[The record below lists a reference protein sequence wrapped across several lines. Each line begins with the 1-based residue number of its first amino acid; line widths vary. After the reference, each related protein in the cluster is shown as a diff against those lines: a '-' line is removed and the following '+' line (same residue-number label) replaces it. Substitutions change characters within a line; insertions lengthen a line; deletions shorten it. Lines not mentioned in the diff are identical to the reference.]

1 MVCFCPGIYW
11 ANYNRYGQPL
21 RSFLLVFLIFP
32 RISLFNFTILSY
44 VLTNDHHRDTSFD
57 MFSVKYGANISLGG
71 RIHKKTA
78 FHAYLGRMQYCK
90 SLVILI
96 KSALFNWIM
105 YFSFANAF
113 FPSKFQQIR
122 QSVQICAM
130 WVMQRHAIAFS
141 KICKAQ
147 IEFFTNIRM
156 TRNSEKKNKQI
167 LR

>member
-96 KSALFNWIM
+96 KSTLFNWIM
-105 YFSFANAF
+105 YFSFANVF
-113 FPSKFQQIR
+113 FPSKFPHIQQR
-122 QSVQICAM
+122 LSRFVQCGSCKDMQLLFLKSVK
-130 WVMQRHAIAFS
+130 HKSNFS
-141 KICKAQ
+141 Q
-147 IEFFTNIRM
+147 TFE
-156 TRNSEKKNKQI
+156 
-167 LR
+167 